1 MANLDETKVILCI
14 SHDSNTYDKRNLLKQ
29 NQPKREVG
37 MKLNKM
43 IKDKVYLQ
51 FLKELSQDMKL
62 EKDVKNISD
71 NISNTLWY

>member
-51 FLKELSQDMKL
+51 FLKELSQNMKL
-62 EKDVKNISD
+62 EKSC
-71 NISNTLWY
+71 

>member
-1 MANLDETKVILCI
+1 
-14 SHDSNTYDKRNLLKQ
+14 
-29 NQPKREVG
+29 

-62 EKDVKNISD
+62 EKVVK
-71 NISNTLWY
+71 NISNTL

>member
-43 IKDKVYLQ
+43 IKDKIYLQ

-62 EKDVKNISD
+62 EKVVKK
-71 NISNTLWY
+71 Y

>member
-43 IKDKVYLQ
+43 IKDKIYLQ

-62 EKDVKNISD
+62 EKVVK

>member
-43 IKDKVYLQ
+43 IKDKIYLQ

-62 EKDVKNISD
+62 EKVVK
-71 NISNTLWY
+71 NISNTL

>member
-62 EKDVKNISD
+62 EKVVKNISD
-71 NISNTLWY
+71 NISNTL

>member
-71 NISNTLWY
+71 NISNTL

>member
-1 MANLDETKVILCI
+1 MANLDETKTILCI

-71 NISNTLWY
+71 NISNTL